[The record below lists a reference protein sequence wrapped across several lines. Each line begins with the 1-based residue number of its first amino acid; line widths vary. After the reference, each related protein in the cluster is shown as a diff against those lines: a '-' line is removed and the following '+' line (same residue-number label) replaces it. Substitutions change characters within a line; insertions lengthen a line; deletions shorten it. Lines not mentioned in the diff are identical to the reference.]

1 MSNQY
6 TTLKSI
12 DSVAGRYNATEDARD
27 YATLLVNTSNCRPI
41 KDVIET
47 GMEAIHQLHQ
57 LAHVKTLPDELGN
70 SADQEEQFL
79 RWRENKFIHVRRAVQ
94 EFVREASSLAS
105 MARQV
110 PATDI
115 PSVIASENPGFKSRA
130 SAQMEA
136 DAYYRIAMHKESLR
150 VLRKAMDR
158 NWKEII
164 QKTDESIRILN
175 EIHSWKMEEI
185 NFERAI
191 EMLEMGMTQMSELK
205 ENWALLVRFF
215 AGLSYMIEVIGG
227 KYLHDFT
234 HQLETTANSTSLYRS
249 GQLNDLVVAKIR
261 AKTTRAIQ
269 ATSLISGMA
278 STYCRI
284 SSDYLMPR
292 IHTLDLMM
300 KFESSSNLA
309 VDRINLLNSCTDDSM
324 KIRELIAHEKQHWV
338 DRIGARVHQIRKEY
352 AFLDELETQAIRQ
365 ADIDNFL
372 SYY

>member
-1 MSNQY
+1 
-6 TTLKSI
+6 
-12 DSVAGRYNATEDARD
+12 
-27 YATLLVNTSNCRPI
+27 
-41 KDVIET
+41 
-47 GMEAIHQLHQ
+47 
-57 LAHVKTLPDELGN
+57 
-70 SADQEEQFL
+70 
-79 RWRENKFIHVRRAVQ
+79 
-94 EFVREASSLAS
+94 
-105 MARQV
+105 
-110 PATDI
+110 
-115 PSVIASENPGFKSRA
+115 
-130 SAQMEA
+130 
-136 DAYYRIAMHKESLR
+136 
-150 VLRKAMDR
+150 
-158 NWKEII
+158 
-164 QKTDESIRILN
+164 
-175 EIHSWKMEEI
+175 
-185 NFERAI
+185 
-191 EMLEMGMTQMSELK
+191 MGMTQMSELK

-215 AGLSYMIEVIGG
+215 AGLSHMIEVIGG